1 MNMATNQKGFLLI
14 EAMVAVLIFSLGVLG
29 MVAMSG
35 TAVSAQ
41 SDSRYRTMASSLADE
56 IAGKIALSV
65 DRTNDTTLR
74 TSVLTFQ
81 HQATGAPETCAFSGG
96 ASLAPQVIAW
106 AAKAHA
112 VGAGLPGLPGAS
124 ATSQQIVVDNS
135 ATGFNRVEITVCWKA
150 PSDTAMRR
158 HTLVTYIN

>member
-1 MNMATNQKGFLLI
+1 MATNQKGFLLI

-56 IAGKIALSV
+56 IASKIALSV
-65 DRTNDTTLR
+65 DRTNDTTLL

-81 HQATGAPETCAFSGG
+81 HQATEVVPGSCIFSGG
-96 ASLAPQVIAW
+96 ASLDPQVIAW
-106 AAKAHA
+106 AAKAHT

-135 ATGFNRVEITVCWKA
+135 ATGFNRVQITVCWKA